1 MDGGGGDGYRLM
13 NFASGRVQEEEPT
26 IINRMMLRFRPIAPK
41 PAAGA
46 GSGSSAAR
54 LVPKVRTKRKYVR
67 VRAAAPR
74 KKKSTKKNNNNDHRN
89 SRVGG
94 DGGAAADLGFVQL
107 PATLQL
113 LPEASK
119 LDRHRSDVK
128 ISDPVPTLPVE
139 DNSNSAK
146 NNRGSSDDSYG
157 AAVLDPETARAR
169 GGADDNQP
177 DDAQIPPDRSQAGR
191 RRRLRILR
199 GQASPQGGDGG
210 AAADLGFVQLPA
222 TLQLLP
228 EASKL
233 DRHRSDVKISDPVPT
248 LPVEDNSNSAKNNRG
263 SSDDSYGAAVL
274 DPETAEVETWVTAEG
289 VTGGCVDVA
298 EGQGLLGIRMMDLQD
313 DTCPAFVSDGKDK
326 VRWVNQ
332 AYREMVGAAAGEK
345 GGSGN
350 KVVVRLVVAEKL
362 RPYFQGCPAFSCWV
376 GVRFR
381 DNSNNNGKWSNV
393 RFPCDVWKMEE
404 EGWYGWRL
412 DTKVALKL
420 GL

>member
-26 IINRMMLRFRPIAPK
+26 IISRMMLRFRPIAPK

-74 KKKSTKKNNNNDHRN
+74 KKNNNNDKNSN

-113 LPEASK
+113 LPEAAK
-119 LDRHRSDVK
+119 LDRHRSDVR

-146 NNRGSSDDSYG
+146 NNRGSS
-157 AAVLDPETARAR
+157 E
-169 GGADDNQP
+169 
-177 DDAQIPPDRSQAGR
+177 
-191 RRRLRILR
+191 
-199 GQASPQGGDGG
+199 
-210 AAADLGFVQLPA
+210 
-222 TLQLLP
+222 
-228 EASKL
+228 
-233 DRHRSDVKISDPVPT
+233 
-248 LPVEDNSNSAKNNRG
+248 
-263 SSDDSYGAAVL
+263 DSYGAAVL

-289 VTGGCVDVA
+289 VTGGCMDVA

-345 GGSGN
+345 GGGGN

>member
-1 MDGGGGDGYRLM
+1 M

-74 KKKSTKKNNNNDHRN
+74 KKNNNNNDKNSN

-119 LDRHRSDVK
+119 LDRHRSD
-128 ISDPVPTLPVE
+128 
-139 DNSNSAK
+139 
-146 NNRGSSDDSYG
+146 
-157 AAVLDPETARAR
+157 
-169 GGADDNQP
+169 
-177 DDAQIPPDRSQAGR
+177 
-191 RRRLRILR
+191 
-199 GQASPQGGDGG
+199 
-210 AAADLGFVQLPA
+210 
-222 TLQLLP
+222 
-228 EASKL
+228 
-233 DRHRSDVKISDPVPT
+233 
-248 LPVEDNSNSAKNNRG
+248 
-263 SSDDSYGAAVL
+263 
-274 DPETAEVETWVTAEG
+274 PETAEVETWVTAEG
-289 VTGGCVDVA
+289 VTGGCMDVA

-332 AYREMVGAAAGEK
+332 AYREMVGAAAAGEK
-345 GGSGN
+345 GGHGN

-376 GVRFR
+376 GVRFT
-381 DNSNNNGKWSNV
+381 DNSNRNGKWSNV

>member
-74 KKKSTKKNNNNDHRN
+74 KKNNNNNDKNSN
-89 SRVGG
+89 SRVG
-94 DGGAAADLGFVQL
+94 
-107 PATLQL
+107 
-113 LPEASK
+113 
-119 LDRHRSDVK
+119 
-128 ISDPVPTLPVE
+128 E

-146 NNRGSSDDSYG
+146 NNRGSS
-157 AAVLDPETARAR
+157 E
-169 GGADDNQP
+169 
-177 DDAQIPPDRSQAGR
+177 
-191 RRRLRILR
+191 
-199 GQASPQGGDGG
+199 
-210 AAADLGFVQLPA
+210 
-222 TLQLLP
+222 
-228 EASKL
+228 
-233 DRHRSDVKISDPVPT
+233 
-248 LPVEDNSNSAKNNRG
+248 
-263 SSDDSYGAAVL
+263 DSYGAAVL

-289 VTGGCVDVA
+289 VTGGCMDVA

-332 AYREMVGAAAGEK
+332 AYREMVGAAAAGEK
-345 GGSGN
+345 GGHGN

-376 GVRFR
+376 GVRFT
-381 DNSNNNGKWSNV
+381 DNSNRNGKWSNV